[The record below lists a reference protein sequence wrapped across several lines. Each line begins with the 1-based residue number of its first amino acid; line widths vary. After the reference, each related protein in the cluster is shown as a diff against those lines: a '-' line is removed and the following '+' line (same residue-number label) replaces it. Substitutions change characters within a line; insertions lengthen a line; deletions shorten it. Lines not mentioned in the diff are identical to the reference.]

1 MQNEIVS
8 MKREVEA
15 TWATERMENAVLRE
29 RINDV
34 AAEVARLTSV
44 LEGPGSP
51 IDTMLAGDAARGP
64 AGPLAAAAAAADKRN
79 GESARARSPTA
90 CGRCKAAPRRCRSRA
105 APDIPAASG
114 GNAAARPRLTQAAA
128 CLKSCPRTGR
138 LAQRE
143 SVPFTRER
151 S

>member
-1 MQNEIVS
+1 

-51 IDTMLAGDAARGP
+51 IDTMLAGDAARHGA
-64 AGPLAAAAAAADKRN
+64 AGAGAAAAGAPT
-79 GESARARSPTA
+79 SATAKAPAARSPTA

-105 APDIPAASG
+105 APDMPLGADGASRG
-114 GNAAARPRLTQAAA
+114 VNGSHSQRLTQAAA